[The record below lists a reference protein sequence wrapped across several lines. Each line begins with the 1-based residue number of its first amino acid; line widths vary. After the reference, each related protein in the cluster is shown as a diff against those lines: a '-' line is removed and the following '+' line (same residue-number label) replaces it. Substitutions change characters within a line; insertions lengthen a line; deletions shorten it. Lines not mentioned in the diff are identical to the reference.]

1 MGSRSCRAYLS
12 GGRTLLGREIASLLN
27 PRRSTAA
34 SCHRRTRQGSIG
46 QGAPQLPCHALV
58 DRSKVHAQ
66 VRLILDPLSGVETR
80 SALEARSIQLPRIL
94 PPSPAP
100 GNARSVSSTAC
111 HLNPRTDRRS
121 ASRALRPS
129 NPEAT
134 HAPRSPVRNPS
145 LTPAS
150 TICHLNPRATPGAER
165 QPRHSEVR
173 ARSSDRGRPSP
184 PARGSW
190 RCVPPLPRAY
200 ERTTPSRGR
209 IGPSTPHGLAAPL
222 DGRLA
227 ARSRYTAPA

>member
-12 GGRTLLGREIASLLN
+12 GGRTLLGRGIASLLN

-94 PPSPAP
+94 PPSPALGTPVRLGGGASTAPALDHGCRERP
-100 GNARSVSSTAC
+100 GAAGPVHGPVSSTAC

-145 LTPAS
+145 LT
-150 TICHLNPRATPGAER
+150 LRA
-165 QPRHSEVR
+165 QSV
-173 ARSSDRGRPSP
+173 
-184 PARGSW
+184 
-190 RCVPPLPRAY
+190 
-200 ERTTPSRGR
+200 
-209 IGPSTPHGLAAPL
+209 I
-222 DGRLA
+222 
-227 ARSRYTAPA
+227 